1 MIDVLR
7 IVQTNLA
14 SLILSYIPAEKLLP
28 PQKLCCTKPAQLLHQ
43 LNMAEQASEED
54 ILLAQRIIGAAE
66 RHDVPALTILLKEGS
81 ANVQDPT
88 ATVATSPLHA
98 AIDACGKAADG
109 KEAGEKAVET
119 VELLLQNG
127 AIWND
132 LNKEDDTPGCIALR
146 LGQKKIYDIMVEAGV
161 RAEILFAKM
170 EALGLGSS
178 AVEEEEEAEVSED
191 QPAAKKQKVSSE
203 DAKPIPDPKVLD
215 DVSLDN
221 HAYLKSE
228 LRYKEGILLDESD
241 NAVMMDWE
249 TQIMQRHAETINPT
263 PGLKVMNVGH
273 GMGIVD
279 TAIQTHN
286 PAEHHIV
293 EAHPQVHKRLREQ
306 GWYDKPNVHIHE
318 GRWQD
323 VLPKLI
329 EQGVVLD
336 GIYYDTFAEDY
347 AALREFFAEYVVQ
360 LLSKDGVFGW
370 YNGLGAD
377 RQICYDVY
385 TKVCFDNFLIFITI
399 LCITTVSTSA
409 SKSLLPVFLIH
420 RYDFCG
426 YFLVNFRSMLIHPP
440 GRRNRPLRSRFR
452 HRLGRH

>member
-1 MIDVLR
+1 MSHFSNTYTLPTSLT
-7 IVQTNLA
+7 TNGNATSSRLFYPDPCRK
-14 SLILSYIPAEKLLP
+14 SSNPTRP
-28 PQKLCCTKPAQLLHQ
+28 SCTKSAQLKHQ
-43 LNMAEQASEED
+43 FEMAEQATEED
-54 ILLAQRIIGAAE
+54 VLMAKRIIGAAE
-66 RHDVPALTILLKEGS
+66 RHDLPALKVLLKEGS

-88 ATVATSPLHA
+88 ASVATSPLHA
-98 AIDACGKAADG
+98 AIASCGKAEDG
-109 KEAGEKAVET
+109 KEAGEDAVET
-119 VELLLQNG
+119 VQLLLQNG

-132 LNKEDDTPGCIALR
+132 LNREDDTPGCIALR

-170 EALGLGSS
+170 AALGLGDNS
-178 AVEEEEEAEVSED
+178 VEEVEEDEEEAASED
-191 QPAAKKQKVSSE
+191 QPAAKKQKVSEEEVKEIPKAVE
-203 DAKPIPDPKVLD
+203 DPVLD

-221 HAYLKSE
+221 HAYLKSQ
-228 LRYKEGILLDESD
+228 LRYKDKILLDESD

-249 TQIMQRHAETINPT
+249 DQIMRRHAETINPK

-273 GMGIVD
+273 GLGLVD

-286 PAEHHIV
+286 PAEHHII
-293 EAHPQVHKRLREQ
+293 EAHPQVHQRLRET

-323 VLPKLI
+323 ILPKLV

-347 AALREFFAEYVVQ
+347 AALKEFFAEYVIQ
-360 LLSKDGVFGW
+360 LLAPDGIFGW

-385 TKVCFDNFLIFITI
+385 TKV
-399 LCITTVSTSA
+399 
-409 SKSLLPVFLIH
+409 
-420 RYDFCG
+420 
-426 YFLVNFRSMLIHPP
+426 
-440 GRRNRPLRSRFR
+440 
-452 HRLGRH
+452 